1 MSTSIK
7 TDKSKT
13 FTMVGMGIMILLV
26 LTKIVP
32 TLQLADYSM
41 FVGLAFFFIVE
52 SVAKTPDDESD
63 LRFKTIFTDLKK
75 PGVLFWTLL
84 L

>member
-26 LTKIVP
+26 YSGSVVKTK
-32 TLQLADYSM
+32 TLGFFNESLAC
-41 FVGLAFFFIVE
+41 
-52 SVAKTPDDESD
+52 
-63 LRFKTIFTDLKK
+63 
-75 PGVLFWTLL
+75 
-84 L
+84 

>member
-32 TLQLADYSM
+32 TLQLADYS
-41 FVGLAFFFIVE
+41 GLMSAGLGVQW
-52 SVAKTPDDESD
+52 PDGQ
-63 LRFKTIFTDLKK
+63 L
-75 PGVLFWTLL
+75 
-84 L
+84 

>member
-52 SVAKTPDDESD
+52 SVK
-63 LRFKTIFTDLKK
+63 II
-75 PGVLFWTLL
+75 
-84 L
+84 